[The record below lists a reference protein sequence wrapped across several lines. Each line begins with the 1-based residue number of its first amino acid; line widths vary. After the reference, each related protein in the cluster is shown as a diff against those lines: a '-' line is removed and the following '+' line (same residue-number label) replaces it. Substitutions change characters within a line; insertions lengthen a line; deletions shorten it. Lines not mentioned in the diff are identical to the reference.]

1 MAFVLVSNNLGMMWV
16 GMEATTLITAFL
28 ICIHLTRESLEAMWK
43 YILICSVGVAFACM
57 GTLLFAAAAGG
68 KSGLLWTE
76 MNGRAGSFNPLL
88 IKAAFIFLLV
98 GYGTKAGLAPMHNW
112 LPDAHSQAPAP
123 VSALFSGF
131 MLSAALYCVMRY
143 LPIVEPATGNVG
155 WSLGMMTGFGLLSIL
170 IAAAFIPFQRNVK
183 RFLAYS
189 SMEHLGIVVLG
200 LGLGGFGVF
209 AALFHTLNHA
219 LGKTLSFFSAGRLG
233 QFSNSHDMQK
243 MSGAMR
249 ISPIWGKGLLVGV
262 LALIGMAPFS
272 PFMSEFQ
279 IVKTA
284 VDKGDAFVLV
294 LFFLGIGT
302 VFVAALGHLLPLV
315 WGKPQGEP
323 TAQSASR
330 LETALVWIPLL
341 LLLGLGIWMPDF
353 LRHMLTEAA
362 AVLNPSVQSIA
373 TGMKP

>member
-1 MAFVLVSNNLGMMWV
+1 
-16 GMEATTLITAFL
+16 
-28 ICIHLTRESLEAMWK
+28 
-43 YILICSVGVAFACM
+43 VGVAFAFM

-68 KSGLLWTE
+68 KTSLLWTE
-76 MNGRAGSFNPLL
+76 MNGKPGLFNPLL

-143 LPIVEPATGNVG
+143 LPIVEPATGNSG
-155 WSLGMMTGFGLLSIL
+155 WSLKMMMGFGLLSIL
-170 IAAAFIPFQRNVK
+170 IAAAFMPFQKNVK

-189 SMEHLGIVVLG
+189 SMEHLGIIALG

-233 QFSNSHDMQK
+233 QLSDSHDMQK
-243 MSGAMR
+243 MSGAMK
-249 ISPIWGKGLLVGV
+249 ISPLWGKGLLGGV

-279 IVKTA
+279 IVKAA
-284 VDKGDAFVLV
+284 VDKGSVLV
-294 LFFLGIGT
+294 LILFFLGVGT

-315 WGKPQGEP
+315 WGKPQGEQVV
-323 TAQSASR
+323 QSANR
-330 LETALVWIPLL
+330 LETALVWIPLIL
-341 LLLGLGIWMPDF
+341 LLCLGIWMPDF
-353 LRHMLTEAA
+353 LRRMLTEAA
-362 AVLNPSVQSIA
+362 AVLQPSVKSMA